1 MFCHN
6 FDSPYPLLFCD
17 YFLRR
22 VDPSLNSVACSVGV
36 NTLQGCG
43 LRDWHMLI
51 YPTIVVSVLAAFS
64 HNRPLYQEWV
74 CCPLRGN
81 LVSLRTK

>member
-22 VDPSLNSVACSVGV
+22 VAPGLNSVACSVGL
-36 NTLQGCG
+36 NTLQGGG
-43 LRDWHMLI
+43 LRDWRMLI
-51 YPTIVVSVLAAFS
+51 HPTIIVSVLATFS
-64 HNRPLYQEWV
+64 HNRLTN
-74 CCPLRGN
+74 R
-81 LVSLRTK
+81 